1 MPVSAASR
9 TNEKLYQARQL
20 LQLPASNDS
29 ARRSLQN
36 GVLNAA
42 IFSLHGAYLA
52 FLLEIA
58 LAHRIKLGFVESLQQ
73 LAPLLE
79 KKGVVDLAVRE
90 LQRLHAEDEWP
101 AWLFRWYRAAL
112 GDDGWTPPSDKPPT
126 ERPHGGNNI
135 IGIVDVSTGKVP
147 EPSAAVVL
155 DVLEK
160 LRIFIEV
167 QREHLHEW

>member
-1 MPVSAASR
+1 MSVSAASR

-58 LAHRIKLGFVESLQQ
+58 QAHRVKLGFVESLRQ

-90 LQRLHAEDEWP
+90 LQQLHSEDEWP
-101 AWLFRWYRAAL
+101 AWLSGWYRVAL
-112 GDDGWTPPSDKPPT
+112 GDDGWMPPSDKPPPD
-126 ERPHGGNNI
+126 RPRAGDNI
-135 IGIVDVSTGKVP
+135 IGIVDVSTRKVP
-147 EPSAAVVL
+147 QPSAVTVM

-167 QREHLHEW
+167 QREHLQEW